1 MMLMKTLKTIFV
13 KTIVLS
19 ILFTTVMQSE
29 EDATIH
35 ASNTD
40 ASKPAAY
47 KFEVNFDSKVT
58 PTSHFEI
65 IFPKTFNVS
74 TAIMAVSDKLDGNLD
89 VTAEKNSIKLHRSGG
104 RNTVDAGEMV
114 DLKVASI
121 INPAQIDRDWDFT
134 FILVDGQREV
144 ETKVRT
150 QITLIQK

>member
-1 MMLMKTLKTIFV
+1 
-13 KTIVLS
+13 
-19 ILFTTVMQSE
+19 
-29 EDATIH
+29 
-35 ASNTD
+35 
-40 ASKPAAY
+40 
-47 KFEVNFDSKVT
+47 
-58 PTSHFEI
+58 
-65 IFPKTFNVS
+65 
-74 TAIMAVSDKLDGNLD
+74 MAVSDKLDGNLD